1 LEVTNSRRDETLMI
15 GDSWDA
21 DIVGAYNSQIDQVW
35 LNPKDEKPKG
45 FEPTFTVQKLEEIKR
60 IL

>member
-1 LEVTNSRRDETLMI
+1 MI

-21 DIVGAYNSQIDQVW
+21 DIVGAHNSRIDQIW
-35 LNPKDEKPKG
+35 FNPSGAGTVG
-45 FEPTFTVQKLEEIKR
+45 FEPTFTVKSLSEIKN